1 MKTGCAMDT
10 LLLEWGT
17 LLLRWVHIISSIA
30 WIGSSFYFMHIDAAL
45 RPATNMPKG
54 AYGEVWEVHGGG
66 FYEVRKYLVA
76 PDHLPQ
82 KLIWHK
88 WESYFSWLSGFALL
102 GWIYYLKADLFLID
116 PSVRPLSSAVAIF
129 LSIASLIIGW
139 LLYDFL
145 CKSSVGQNQILLAVI
160 GFSFVV
166 LMAYFYQN
174 IYSPRGAFIHTGAL
188 MATIMSAN
196 VFLIIIPNQTK
207 IIASLKA
214 GQVAD
219 PRLGAIGK
227 IRSTH
232 NNYLTLPVLFLMIS
246 NHYPMTYSSP
256 YAYILVGFILIAGA
270 LIRVFFNLRH
280 AGKGDHWWT
289 VLVAALFLGASI
301 AITLWSS
308 SLARDQLGLSPL
320 SPRIE
325 ISQLTAPTSVVKIV
339 ISRCSMCHAAEP
351 VWDGISSAP
360 KGIRL
365 DTPHLIALNKD
376 EIMMQTVLTRAMPP
390 NNLTEMTGEERR
402 IIKQWTR

>member
-1 MKTGCAMDT
+1 MDA
-10 LLLEWGT
+10 LLIEWGT
-17 LLLRWVHIISSIA
+17 LFLRWIHIIAGIG
-30 WIGSSFYFMHIDAAL
+30 WIGSSFYFMHIDAAV

-82 KLIWHK
+82 QLIWHK
-88 WESYFSWLSGFALL
+88 WESYFTWLSGFVLL

-116 PSVRPLSSAVAIF
+116 PAVMPLSAALAISI
-129 LSIASLIIGW
+129 SIASLVLGW
-139 LLYDFL
+139 LVYDLL
-145 CKSSVGQNQILLAVI
+145 CKSPLGHNQIVLAATGFVFVI
-160 GFSFVV
+160 
-166 LMAYFYQN
+166 LMAYLYQN

-196 VFLIIIPNQTK
+196 VFLVIIPNQTK
-207 IIASLKA
+207 VVASLKA
-214 GQVAD
+214 GEPPD
-219 PRLGAIGK
+219 PRLGAISK
-227 IRSTH
+227 TRSTH

-256 YAYILVGFILIAGA
+256 YAYVLVGFVLVAGA

-280 AGKGDHWWT
+280 AGRGDHWWT
-289 VLVAALFLGASI
+289 ILVSAVFLCAAI

-308 SLARDQLGLSPL
+308 SLVREQLGFLPL
-320 SPRIE
+320 QPKTE
-325 ISQLTAPTSVVKIV
+325 LAHLAAPSAVVDVV

-365 DTPHLIALNKD
+365 DTPHMIQLNKD
-376 EIMMQTVLTRAMPP
+376 EIYMQTVLTRAMPP
-390 NNLTEMTGEERR
+390 NNLTEMTDPERR
-402 IIKQWTR
+402 VIKQWIR

>member
-1 MKTGCAMDT
+1 MDA

-17 LLLRWVHIISSIA
+17 LFLRWVHIISGIA

-45 RPATNMPKG
+45 RPVANMPKG

-82 KLIWHK
+82 QLIWHK
-88 WESYFSWLSGFALL
+88 WESYFTWLSGFVLL

-116 PSVRPLSSAVAIF
+116 PAVRPLSPATGISI
-129 LSIASLIIGW
+129 SIASLVIGW
-139 LLYDFL
+139 LVYDVL
-145 CKSSVGQNQILLAVI
+145 CKSPLEQNQILLSII
-160 GFSFVV
+160 GFTFVI

-174 IYSPRGAFIHTGAL
+174 MFSPRGAFIHTGAL

-196 VFLIIIPNQTK
+196 VFLVIIPNQTK
-207 IIASLKA
+207 VITSLKA
-214 GQVAD
+214 GNAPD

-227 IRSTH
+227 TRSTH

-256 YAYILVGFILIAGA
+256 YAYILVGFVLIAGA
-270 LIRVFFNLRH
+270 MIRVFFNFRH

-289 VLVAALFLGASI
+289 LLVAALFLVGSI

-308 SLARDQLGLSPL
+308 NLARDQLGLSPL
-320 SPRIE
+320 IPKIE
-325 ISQLTAPTSVVKIV
+325 ISKLNAPAAVVDVV

-351 VWDGISSAP
+351 VWEGISSAP
-360 KGIRL
+360 KGVRL
-365 DTPHLIALNKD
+365 DTPHMIELNKD
-376 EIMMQTVLTRAMPP
+376 EITMQTVLTRAMPP
-390 NNLTEMTGEERR
+390 NNLTEMTDAERR

>member
-1 MKTGCAMDT
+1 MDA

-17 LLLRWVHIISSIA
+17 LFLRWVHIISGIA

-45 RPATNMPKG
+45 RPAANMPKG

-82 KLIWHK
+82 QLIWHK
-88 WESYFSWLSGFALL
+88 WESYFTWLSGFVLL

-116 PSVRPLSSAVAIF
+116 PAVRPLSPATGISI
-129 LSIASLIIGW
+129 SIASLVIGW
-139 LLYDFL
+139 LVYDVL
-145 CKSSVGQNQILLAVI
+145 CKSPLEQNQILLSII
-160 GFSFVV
+160 GFTFVI

-174 IYSPRGAFIHTGAL
+174 MFSPRGAFIHTGAL

-196 VFLIIIPNQTK
+196 VFLVIIPNQTK
-207 IIASLKA
+207 VIASLKA
-214 GQVAD
+214 GDAPD

-227 IRSTH
+227 TRSTH

-256 YAYILVGFILIAGA
+256 YAYILVGFVLIAGA
-270 LIRVFFNLRH
+270 MIRVFFNFRH

-289 VLVAALFLGASI
+289 LLVAALFLGGSI

-308 SLARDQLGLSPL
+308 NLARDQLGLSPL
-320 SPRIE
+320 IPKIE
-325 ISQLTAPTSVVKIV
+325 ISKLNAPAAVVDVV

-351 VWDGISSAP
+351 VWEGISSAP
-360 KGIRL
+360 KGVRL
-365 DTPHLIALNKD
+365 DTPHMIELNKD
-376 EIMMQTVLTRAMPP
+376 EITMQTVLTRAMPP
-390 NNLTEMTGEERR
+390 NNLTEMTDAERR